1 MKQLAVI
8 LMSYWLLAC
17 GESVQTNNQLQP
29 SPDSTQFYPTASFFE
44 NQMTVLPTMKKNML
58 VFHTKDGK
66 KDSTQLSIPAFQEL
80 VKEFIAKD
88 ISDATT
94 KKHYR
99 ETIFQDAATNSYT
112 LSYTAVDTTVTV
124 KGMEVLLDEQTN
136 QVKRVFIRSV
146 YRKGNGSIMEQHNWN
161 TAKGFQIIRSFTN
174 EQGYTMNELTEV
186 QWEE

>member
-1 MKQLAVI
+1 
-8 LMSYWLLAC
+8 MSFWLLAC
-17 GESVQTNNQLQP
+17 GESAQTHHQLQP

-44 NQMTVLPTMKKNML
+44 NQMTILPTMKKNML

-66 KDSTQLSIPAFQEL
+66 KDSTQLNTAAFQEL
-80 VKEFIAKD
+80 IKEFIAKD

-146 YRKGNGSIMEQHNWN
+146 YRQGNTSIMEQHNWN
-161 TAKGFQIIRSFTN
+161 TTKGFQIIRSFTN
-174 EQGYTMNELTEV
+174 EQGNTRNELTEV
-186 QWEE
+186 RWEE